1 MFVQLV
7 MWSFLLLPW
16 LLLIPLDKSKVKRY
30 FPGGL
35 VGALVL
41 TFVFQMA
48 EKFDWWEIK
57 QNIILLNNITPF
69 FYGVFLVGTVI
80 ILYFTY
86 ERFIVFFM
94 TNLIADTFLSFG
106 LSKWY
111 EYLGI
116 YELKNMNEFGVLLL
130 TTVIALLIYLY
141 QKWQDGV
148 MVKKE
153 FS

>member
-16 LLLIPLDKSKVKRY
+16 LLLIPLDKPKVKRY
-30 FPGGL
+30 FPAGL
-35 VGALVL
+35 FGALVL

-57 QNIILLNNITPF
+57 QNIVLLDNITPF
-69 FYGVFLVGTVI
+69 VYGVFLVGTVI

-86 ERFIVFFM
+86 ERFIVFFV
-94 TNLIADTFLSFG
+94 TNLIVDSFLSFG

-116 YELKNMNEFGVLLL
+116 YELINMNEFGVLLL

-141 QKWQDGV
+141 QKWQDGA
-148 MVKKE
+148 MIKEE

>member
-7 MWSFLLLPW
+7 LWSFLLLPW
-16 LLLIPLDKSKVKRY
+16 LMLIPLKKSKVKRF
-30 FPGGL
+30 FPAGL
-35 VGALVL
+35 FGALIL

-48 EKFDWWEIK
+48 EKFEWWEIK
-57 QNIILLNNITPF
+57 RNIILLDNITPF
-69 FYGVFLVGTVI
+69 VYGVFLVGTVV

-86 ERFIVFFM
+86 ERFIVFFI
-94 TNLIADTFLSFG
+94 TNLIVDSILSFG
-106 LSKWY
+106 ISKWY

-116 YELKNMNEFGVLLL
+116 YELVNMNEFGVLLL

-148 MVKKE
+148 MVKE
-153 FS
+153 EIS

>member
-1 MFVQLV
+1 M
-7 MWSFLLLPW
+7 
-16 LLLIPLDKSKVKRY
+16 
-30 FPGGL
+30 
-35 VGALVL
+35 L

-57 QNIILLNNITPF
+57 QNINLLDNITPF
-69 FYGVFLVGTVI
+69 VYGVFLVGTVI

-86 ERFIVFFM
+86 ERFIVFFK

-148 MVKKE
+148 MIKKE